1 MNARNAIVFGAGKM
15 ACGLIGHVLSSAGFT
30 VQFVARRAEV
40 VDAINRFEG
49 FQLSIA
55 GQRQSLVIR
64 GCSALPIDDDR
75 RVTSAVAN
83 ADVVFTAVGIDNLA
97 AVTPAIAAGLF
108 LRSKTRGDDP
118 LNVIACE
125 NLPGT
130 GAYLQHQVLG
140 AASPE
145 TALCVER
152 AGGFSAAVT
161 RRVMTGGSMVGGELH
176 FSVDS
181 EHGLIVDRTGLRGD
195 LPTLDGMLLTDDFTA
210 LVMRKFFTVN
220 CAQAVAAYLG
230 YREGCQY
237 IHEAVNHPRVR
248 PVVTAALA
256 EAAAALEAEFPTQK
270 AGIRRDAAE
279 ALERLSSGDTAD
291 TISRVAREPRRKLS
305 PRERLVGPARL
316 AQRHE
321 LRNEALS
328 RAIAAALS
336 YDAPNDAQAVS
347 LQQTIAN
354 ESLEK
359 VLTEDCGLLPHE
371 SLARAVKGHWRVLMA
386 EDAQQGAAAPS
397 GLHRSGAVL
406 QDVILTMVSDLSRQY
421 DPTLVR
427 DALARVVQEHCA
439 PYVPVFATSELGR
452 RAPAAAA

>member
-1 MNARNAIVFGAGKM
+1 MNARNAVVFGAGKM
-15 ACGLIGHVLSSAGFT
+15 ACGLIGHVLSRSGFS
-30 VQFVARRAEV
+30 VQFVARRHEV

-49 FQLSIA
+49 FRLTIA
-55 GQRQSLVIR
+55 GQERAQVIR
-64 GCSALPIDDDR
+64 GCSALPIDDDQ
-75 RVTSAVAN
+75 RVIRAVAN

-97 AVTPAIAAGLF
+97 SVTPAIGAGLF

-130 GAYLQHQVLG
+130 GAYLQHQVLAS
-140 AASPE
+140 AAPA
-145 TALCVER
+145 TALCIESI
-152 AGGFSAAVT
+152 GGFSAAVT
-161 RRVMTGGSMVGGELH
+161 RRVMTGGDQVRGELH

-181 EHGLIVDRTGLRGD
+181 EHGLIVDRTGLRGE
-195 LPTLDGMLLTDDFTA
+195 LPALDGTIVTDDFTA

-237 IHEAVNHPRVR
+237 IHEAVHHPRVR
-248 PVVTAALA
+248 PVVIAALN
-256 EAAAALEAEFPTQK
+256 EATAALEAEFPGQK
-270 AGIRRDAAE
+270 AGIERDAAE

-316 AQRHE
+316 AQRHG

-328 RAIAAALS
+328 RAIAAALA
-336 YDAPNDAQAVS
+336 YDAPNDAQAMA
-347 LQQTIAN
+347 LQQTITT

-371 SLARAVKGHWRVLMA
+371 PLARAIKGHWRVLMA
-386 EDAQQGAAAPS
+386 EQSHEPAPAATPLHRTGAA
-397 GLHRSGAVL
+397 L

-427 DALARVVQEHCA
+427 DALARVVQEH
-439 PYVPVFATSELGR
+439 YRPVFGASELGR
-452 RAPAAAA
+452 RAPAVAA